1 LVCDETVRRWTRQD
15 LPTGPSVRRNAPRLG
30 VLGSHFSLRP
40 SAYLCVLCVNGNFN
54 AEDAEIRREN
64 ASLLDFLCKAHPS
77 TELKALKLVAVA
89 QGHATSCA
97 VYPPTDPAI

>member
-30 VLGSHFSLRP
+30 ALGSHFSLRP

-54 AEDAEIRREN
+54 AEDAEIRRGPQRKRITFGLFVQ
-64 ASLLDFLCKAHPS
+64 SPS
-77 TELKALKLVAVA
+77 KYRA
-89 QGHATSCA
+89 QSTKTRSGSAGSRHVLRRLS
-97 VYPPTDPAI
+97 PN